1 MRKRTLGISGSKA
14 MTVILLWG
22 ANRVLQ
28 TRLFARFLQFTRTVF
43 GEESEERKDI
53 ASWNDEEYLE
63 SFKPNEKLL

>member
-1 MRKRTLGISGSKA
+1 M
-14 MTVILLWG
+14 VILLWG

-53 ASWNDEEYLE
+53 ASWNDERWATEYLE